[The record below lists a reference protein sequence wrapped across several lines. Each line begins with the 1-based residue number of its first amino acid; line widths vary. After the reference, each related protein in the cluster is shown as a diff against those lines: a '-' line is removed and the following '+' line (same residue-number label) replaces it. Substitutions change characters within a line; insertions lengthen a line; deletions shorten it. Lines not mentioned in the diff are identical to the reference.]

1 MDLTTQCPQC
11 GSVFSANL
19 QQLQLR
25 KGYVRC
31 INCGSIFDG
40 YEAVVPSSR
49 APGPVSGPALAPV
62 PATASARAS
71 ATVPAPGSIHAPAVP
86 APVSISVPNSTSTPA
101 SASASAVTA
110 TPPFPSVLRQRSHTA
125 AGDPRAEP
133 VVADITA
140 PSFTISAG
148 TTETTETARPYG
160 ARAEPVL
167 PAVVR
172 RPATRAAR
180 RGDIAFT
187 PPPSGE
193 DAAVYLDSDA
203 ADVMPRVYV
212 EPRAQMRDDDPPQVP
227 DFLDEA
233 PARRHGFASFLWSV
247 LALIATALLLA
258 QMTYVYRVQLA
269 SQIPGLRPVL
279 EQACEA
285 LKCAVPY
292 PRRIQLISIMNSSLQ
307 AVAKADGADNDS
319 NQMMLHVTLR
329 NNYDRP
335 QEWPTLTLDL
345 VDLSGAVV
353 VKKNLA
359 PASYLSLS
367 LLHSPFAAQSEVI
380 ATVPLNIKNVAVN
393 GYQLGK
399 FFP

>member
-1 MDLTTQCPQC
+1 MDLSTQCPQC
-11 GSVFSANL
+11 GSEFSASL

-31 INCGSIFDG
+31 INCGCIFDG
-40 YEAVVPSSR
+40 YEAVVSSAR
-49 APGPVSGPALAPV
+49 ADATASVAVPQAAIAPV
-62 PATASARAS
+62 PL
-71 ATVPAPGSIHAPAVP
+71 PA
-86 APVSISVPNSTSTPA
+86 PA
-101 SASASAVTA
+101 SAPTR
-110 TPPFPSVLRQRSHTA
+110 PLPSVLRQRAHA
-125 AGDPRAEP
+125 PADYPRDEP
-133 VVADITA
+133 VVTSITA
-140 PSFTISAG
+140 PSFTISARTG
-148 TTETTETARPYG
+148 GNAESDG

-172 RPATRAAR
+172 RPPSRDR
-180 RGDIAFT
+180 RSDVTAFA
-187 PPPSGE
+187 PSPSDEGT
-193 DAAVYLDSDA
+193 AVYLDADA
-203 ADVMPRVYV
+203 AAAVMPRVYV
-212 EPRAQMRDDDPPQVP
+212 EPRTQMRDDDPPRVP

-233 PARRHGFASFLWSV
+233 PVRRPGFASFLWSV
-247 LALIATALLLA
+247 LALIAAALLLA
-258 QMTYVYRVQLA
+258 QMAYVYRVQLA

-279 EQACEA
+279 EQACEP
-285 LKCAVPY
+285 LKCVVAY

-307 AVAKADGADNDS
+307 AVAKADGLDNDS

-359 PASYLSLS
+359 PANYLSSS
-367 LLHSPFAAQSEVI
+367 LLNSPFAAQSEVV
-380 ATVPLNIKNVAVN
+380 ATVPLDIKSVAVN